1 LDYFKNIK
9 ACPYKLDR
17 EKLGEEKFEGYEKAK
32 SETALLEKIMRYIP
46 GFRGY
51 KEKELRREADK
62 LLREKMYRVLV
73 ETKDGLKET
82 YRGLVEARVT
92 EVWDDIDRL
101 IAKFDRISER
111 INHAEYGYAGFFNV
125 VKVREPDLDRMIK
138 FDLSLLERVEGI
150 KKSVSELKEDTLAD
164 KFEKARVKILELHKS
179 IDSFEKIYNQRKEII
194 LGV

>member
-1 LDYFKNIK
+1 
-9 ACPYKLDR
+9 
-17 EKLGEEKFEGYEKAK
+17 LGEEKFEGYEKAK

-125 VKVREPDLDRMIK
+125 VKVNEQDLDRMTE
-138 FDLSLLERVEGI
+138 FDLSLLKMVDGI
-150 KKSVSELKEDTLAD
+150 EKSASELKEETLAD
-164 KFEKARVKILELHKS
+164 KFDKARTKTLEIHKNL
-179 IDSFEKIYNQRKEII
+179 DLLEKTYNQRKQVI

>member
-1 LDYFKNIK
+1 M
-9 ACPYKLDR
+9 
-17 EKLGEEKFEGYEKAK
+17 GEEKFEGYEKAK
-32 SETALLEKIMRYIP
+32 SQTALLEKIMLFIP

-51 KEKELRREADK
+51 KEKEIRRESDK
-62 LLREKMYRVLV
+62 LLRDKIYKVLV
-73 ETKDGLKET
+73 ETKDDLKET
-82 YRGLVEARVT
+82 YRRLVEARVT
-92 EVWDDIDRL
+92 EVWDDTDRL

-164 KFEKARVKILELHKS
+164 KFDKARVRTLELHKS
-179 IDSFEKIYNQRKEII
+179 VDSFEKIYNQRKEVI

>member
-1 LDYFKNIK
+1 
-9 ACPYKLDR
+9 
-17 EKLGEEKFEGYEKAK
+17 LGEEKSEGYEKAK

-62 LLREKMYRVLV
+62 LLREKAYKVLE
-73 ETKDGLKET
+73 ETKDDLKET
-82 YRGLVEARVT
+82 YRMLVEAQVT

-125 VKVREPDLDRMIK
+125 VKVNEQDLDRMTE
-138 FDLSLLERVEGI
+138 FDLSLLKMVEGI
-150 KKSVSELKEDTLAD
+150 EKSASELKEETLAD
-164 KFEKARVKILELHKS
+164 KFDKARTKILEIHKNL
-179 IDSFEKIYNQRKEII
+179 DLLEKTYNQRKQVI